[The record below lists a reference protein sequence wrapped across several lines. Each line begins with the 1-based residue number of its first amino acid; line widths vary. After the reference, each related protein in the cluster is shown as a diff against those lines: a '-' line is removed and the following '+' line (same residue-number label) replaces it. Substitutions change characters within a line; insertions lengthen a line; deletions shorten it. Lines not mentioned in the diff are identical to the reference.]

1 MVERNI
7 IRKNKVGRMYTL
19 GEIGKE
25 EYVIG
30 KYFFIFVSII
40 HTHTHRYILFC
51 ILFCY
56 SLSQGIEYSSLCYI

>member
-25 EYVIG
+25 EYVMG
-30 KYFFIFVSII
+30 KYFFLFVSII
-40 HTHTHRYILFC
+40 HTHTQIHSFL
-51 ILFCY
+51 Y
-56 SLSQGIEYSSLCYI
+56 SFLLQFITGYRI